1 MDLTSFG
8 SFVVVPVPFPIR
20 LTYHIPELYG
30 GRPQTLMLHDGLTTL
45 IGPNGSGKTQ
55 VLRHLISQL
64 ESHAAGR
71 IVRYLSAGR
80 LASFERQRSL
90 ANGHLVPVLPAEN
103 DEPTTLRHANGG
115 SSVLLR
121 LSVSP
126 ELRIKVTERLR
137 SLFSRQIVLEWDHA
151 GLWIRFSRGVGAGDS
166 YSSAREARGLLQLV
180 VVLAA
185 LYDDAI
191 GVLLLD
197 EPELSLHPQLQAFL
211 LREIRH
217 VAGDPVERGKKLIVM
232 STHATDMIAVR
243 HARDIAKVVF
253 FRDPDQDPL
262 QVPKESEGLA
272 SRKIQGLIPHF
283 GETYKHAFFTSRPLL
298 VEGPSD
304 SVICNALDEL
314 ADLSLAA
321 AGSQVVPVAGKGTML
336 NVVSFMRLIGKQPVI
351 LADLDGFADAPDLAM
366 SFAAHPHAQ
375 RIAEA
380 KGHPSLFGAVRSAY
394 DRFANAVAAYWDEL
408 EPLAQSHPYW
418 VRRRTEDQAR
428 RRAALAVLLTFAR
441 SDLLA
446 LPHGELWER
455 LQRRLTALFDLLEA
469 VGCFIIR
476 KGTIE
481 SYYLTLTPES
491 QYPDKI
497 TAALFEADSWSGH
510 DRSEVLAAYGD
521 VLRALRHAAATQ
533 EALPSQTLA
542 DLVVAFAGPVL
553 HRLSDETTD
562 DDVAV
567 LVRRILG
574 DHADRFSVSVNR
586 PADGLPGLRIA
597 LADGSE
603 VPGFPMRLTG
613 QGDLAGDVRLRL
625 RLPPDRRSD
634 PAG

>member
-1 MDLTSFG
+1 MGLTSFG
-8 SFVVVPVPFPIR
+8 RGIPGIVPFPIT
-20 LTYHIPELYG
+20 LTYQIPELYG
-30 GRPQTLMLHDGLTTL
+30 GRPQTLTLYDGLTTL

-55 VLRHLISQL
+55 VLRHLISHLDSQA
-64 ESHAAGR
+64 SGR

-90 ANGHLVPVLPAEN
+90 ANGHLVPVLPAE
-103 DEPTTLRHANGG
+103 DAEPATLRHASGG

-121 LSVSP
+121 LSISP

-137 SLFSRQIVLEWDHA
+137 ALFSRQILLEWDHA
-151 GLWIRFSRGVGAGDS
+151 GLWIRFSRGVGAGDN

-185 LYDDAI
+185 LYDEAI

-217 VAGDPVERGKKLIVM
+217 VAGHPDETGKKLIVM

-253 FRDPDQDPL
+253 FRDADQDPL
-262 QVPKESEGLA
+262 QVPRDSQGLA

-336 NVVSFMRLIGKQPVI
+336 NVVSFMRLIGKQPVV

-380 KGHPSLFGAVRSAY
+380 KGHPSLFEAVRSAY
-394 DRFANAVAAYWDEL
+394 DRFANAVTLYWDEL
-408 EPLAQSHPYW
+408 EALAQNHPYW
-418 VRRRTEDQAR
+418 IRRRTEDQAK
-428 RRAALAVLLTFAR
+428 RRAALAVLLNAPR
-441 SDLLA
+441 ALLLA
-446 LPHGELWER
+446 LPHGDLWER

-481 SYYLTLTPES
+481 SYYLTLTPDS
-491 QYPDKI
+491 PYPDKI
-497 TAALFEADSWSGH
+497 TAALYEADSWAGF
-510 DRSEVLAAYGD
+510 DRRDVLAEYAD
-521 VLRALRHAAATQ
+521 VLRALRYAAATP
-533 EALPSQTLA
+533 EELPAQTMA
-542 DLVVAFAGPVL
+542 DLVTAFAGPVL
-553 HRLSDETTD
+553 HRLTAGTTD
-562 DDVAV
+562 DEVAA

-574 DHADRFSVSVNR
+574 EHAERFLVSVSR
-586 PADGLPGLRIA
+586 TAEGAPALRIA
-597 LADGSE
+597 LAGADE
-603 VPGFPMRLTG
+603 VPGFPMRLSRTA
-613 QGDLAGDVRLRL
+613 DLEREIRTRL
-625 RLPPDRRSD
+625 RLPPDPRPSS
-634 PAG
+634 

>member
-1 MDLTSFG
+1 VAG
-8 SFVVVPVPFPIR
+8 SVPFPIS
-20 LTYHIPELYG
+20 LTYQIPELYG
-30 GRPQTLMLHDGLTTL
+30 GRAQALTLHDGLTTL

-55 VLRHLISQL
+55 VLRHLIAQL
-64 ESHAAGR
+64 DAHAAGR

-80 LASFERQRSL
+80 LASFERQRTL
-90 ANGHLVPVLPAEN
+90 ANGHLVPVLPA
-103 DEPTTLRHANGG
+103 DDGEPPTLRHANGG
-115 SSVLLR
+115 GSVLLR
-121 LSVSP
+121 LTISP

-137 SLFSRQIVLEWDHA
+137 ALFSRQILLEWDHA

-197 EPELSLHPQLQAFL
+197 EPEASLHPQLQAFL

-217 VAGDPVERGKKLIVM
+217 VAGHPAERGRKLIVM

-253 FRDPDQDPL
+253 FRDADQDPL
-262 QVPKESEGLA
+262 QVPKEDPGFA

-283 GETYKHAFFTSRPLL
+283 GETYKHAFFTSAPLL

-304 SVICNALDEL
+304 AVICNALDEL

-336 NVVSFMRLIGKQPVI
+336 NVVSFMRLIGKQPVA

-380 KGHPSLFGAVRSAY
+380 KGHPSLAEAVRSAY
-394 DRFANAVAAYWDEL
+394 DRFANAVTQHWDEL
-408 EPLAQSHPYW
+408 APMAQTHPYW
-418 VRRRTEDQAR
+418 LRRRTEDQAKR
-428 RRAALAVLLTFAR
+428 RSALAVLLNAPKA
-441 SDLLA
+441 DLLA

-476 KGTIE
+476 LGTIE
-481 SYYLTLTPES
+481 SYYLTLTPDS

-497 TAALFEADSWSGH
+497 TAAFFEADSWGGFE
-510 DRSEVLAAYGD
+510 RSRVLATYGD
-521 VLRALRHAAATQ
+521 VVRALRYAAATPDD
-533 EALPSQTLA
+533 LPAQTLA
-542 DLVVAFAGPVL
+542 DLVVAFAAPVL
-553 HRLSDETTD
+553 HRLSETTTD
-562 DDVAV
+562 GEVAV
-567 LVRRILG
+567 MVRRILG
-574 DHADRFSVSVNR
+574 DHADRFDVTVSR
-586 PADGLPGLRIA
+586 TAEGAPALRIA
-597 LADGSE
+597 LTGGAE
-603 VPGFPMRLTG
+603 VAGFPMRLSR
-613 QGDLAGDVRLRL
+613 QGDPGQEVRSRL
-625 RLPPDRRSD
+625 RLPKD
-634 PAG
+634 PKADPL